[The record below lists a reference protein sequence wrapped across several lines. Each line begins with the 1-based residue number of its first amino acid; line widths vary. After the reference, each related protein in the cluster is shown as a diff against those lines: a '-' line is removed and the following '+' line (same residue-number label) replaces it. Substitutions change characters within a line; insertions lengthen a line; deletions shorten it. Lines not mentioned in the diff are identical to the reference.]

1 MSEAFQFVVPLFA
14 EGDEGSAFR
23 LINTPGGEEQRPHII
38 QYGSDLAVHADLF
51 SVQHGT
57 FTPGGEAATLVV
69 IDFRFVGSESH
80 ARRFR
85 KAMIDVRFAPWNQ
98 PVGSEHDPEVSS
110 IAPFGFFA
118 WNPSTQEEE
127 SGISLTVSAN
137 TGGSGALGVGA
148 GWKTTKKVKK
158 EDRTT
163 LFGSMRIEGD
173 RNYGGQN
180 TARWTASENGIERHG
195 IPSLLRTAILVKP
208 KSEGKFRAFVEI
220 KTDVDI
226 LYGAKKRIDKYFGK
240 RIVDPVYFDTEA
252 NRKPFG
258 PALTGV
264 QMTNLS
270 MCDLKAIGT
279 QPVVSVLR
287 SSRNGLSLVLTTSS
301 NLANSADLSAVK
313 DAIVATTGG
322 AGRWALG
329 WRW

>member
-1 MSEAFQFVVPLFA
+1 MSKAPQFTIPLFA
-14 EGDEGSAFR
+14 EGDEDSAFR
-23 LINTPGGEEQRPHII
+23 LSNTPGGEEQRPHII

-51 SVQHGT
+51 SIRHGT

-69 IDFRFVGSESH
+69 IDFRFVGSGSH
-80 ARRFR
+80 VRRFR
-85 KAMIDVRFAPWNQ
+85 KAMIEIKFAPWNQ

-118 WNPSTQEEE
+118 WDPSTQEEE
-127 SGISLTVSAN
+127 SKISLTASAS
-137 TGGSGALGVGA
+137 TGGLGALGIGA
-148 GWKTTKKVKK
+148 GWEATKKMKK

-180 TARWTASENGIERHG
+180 TARWTVNENGIERHG

-208 KSEGKFRAFVEI
+208 KSEEKFRAFVEI

-226 LYGAKKRIDKYFGK
+226 LYGAKQRIDKFFGK
-240 RIVDPVYFDTEA
+240 HIVDPVYFDTEA

-258 PALTGV
+258 PTLTGV

-270 MCDLKAIGT
+270 ICDLKAIGT
-279 QPVVSVLR
+279 QPVVSALR
-287 SSRNGLSLVLTTSS
+287 SSRNGSVL
-301 NLANSADLSAVK
+301 
-313 DAIVATTGG
+313 
-322 AGRWALG
+322 
-329 WRW
+329 

>member
-1 MSEAFQFVVPLFA
+1 MSEASQFIIPLLA
-14 EGDEGSAFR
+14 EGDEDSAFR
-23 LINTPGGEEQRPHII
+23 LRNTPGGEEQRPHII

-57 FTPGGEAATLVV
+57 FTPGGEAATLAV

-85 KAMIDVRFAPWNQ
+85 KAMIDVQFAPWNQ
-98 PVGSEHDPEVSS
+98 PVGGEHDPEVLG

-127 SGISLTVSAN
+127 STISLTASASA
-137 TGGSGALGVGA
+137 GGLGALGIDA
-148 GWKTTKKVKK
+148 GWETTKKKKK

-180 TARWTASENGIERHG
+180 TARWTVSENGIERHG
-195 IPSLLRTAILVKP
+195 IPSLLRAAILVKP

-226 LYGAKKRIDKYFGK
+226 LYGAKKRIDKFFGK
-240 RIVDPVYFDTEA
+240 HIVDPVYFDTEA

-258 PALTGV
+258 PTLTGV

-270 MCDLKAIGT
+270 ICDLTMIGT

-287 SSRNGLSLVLTTSS
+287 SSRNGSVLLSLVLTTCS
-301 NLANSADLSAVK
+301 NIASQQ
-313 DAIVATTGG
+313 
-322 AGRWALG
+322 R
-329 WRW
+329 